1 MTDAPLDAIGLGNA
15 IVDVI
20 AKLGEAALAANHIAK
35 GTMTLIDE
43 FRARQLG
50 ELARD
55 AEISPGGSAANTIAG
70 LASLGASCGFVGR
83 VKRDA
88 LGEAFVA
95 DLQRLGVAYGT
106 KMAEDGPATGRS
118 LIFVT
123 PDAQRSMST
132 YLGASIELSPADI
145 DEGKIG
151 AAGILYCEGYLWDRP
166 EPKAAMRKA
175 MAAAKAHGRKVAFT
189 LSDPFCVGRWR
200 SEFIALL
207 ESDVD
212 ILFANEHEI
221 VALYET
227 KDFAEALAQT
237 KSWGKIA
244 ALTRSEKGSV
254 AVRGDETHTI
264 GIEPAKVV
272 DTTGAG
278 DLYASGFFFGLTR
291 GRDLGLCGRMG
302 AVAAAEVIGHVGPRP
317 KRPLKELFRG
327 KGLI

>member
-20 AKLGEAALAANHIAK
+20 ARIGEADLAANHIAK

-43 FRARQLG
+43 FRARQLS

-95 DLQRLGVAYGT
+95 DMQRLGVAYGT

-145 DEGKIG
+145 DEKTIG
-151 AAGILYCEGYLWDRP
+151 AAKILYCEGYLWDRP

-175 MAAAKAHGRKVAFT
+175 MAAAKAQGRKVAFT

-207 ESDVD
+207 EADVD

-278 DLYASGFFFGLTR
+278 DLYASGFLFGLTR
-291 GRDLGLCGRMG
+291 GRDLKICGRMG

-317 KRPLKELFRG
+317 KRPLKELFRE
-327 KGLI
+327 KGLL